1 MERFGYDRPMSA
13 DEALWRAF
21 DEPKEPPTRSPRQ
34 FIAGGTNLVDY
45 MKLGVSRPKSLVD
58 VNKVA
63 EAGMKHIRFERD
75 TLHLGAL
82 VRMSEVEDD
91 QEVGDRCPMLVES
104 LKLAASRQIRNVA
117 SLAGNI
123 LQRTRCEYFRETS
136 WPCNKR
142 NPGTGCAAIDG
153 FNRQHAVLGTSD
165 ACIATY
171 HGDFAQALVALDTTV
186 VIQSPDGERIIPFSE
201 LHTRPVD
208 HPERETVLQPDDLIV
223 AIRVGLPDWA
233 RRSTYLK
240 VRDRSSYAFALAS
253 AAVAVDL
260 DGEHVREARIALG
273 GLATVPWRAVEA
285 EAVLQG
291 EALTEALARKA
302 AEAAFKHATPYKHNA
317 FKIDLGIETIVRALM
332 ELKAG
337 RKAA

>member
-1 MERFGYDRPMSA
+1 
-13 DEALWRAF
+13 
-21 DEPKEPPTRSPRQ
+21 
-34 FIAGGTNLVDY
+34 
-45 MKLGVSRPKSLVD
+45 
-58 VNKVA
+58 
-63 EAGMKHIRFERD
+63 
-75 TLHLGAL
+75 
-82 VRMSEVEDD
+82 
-91 QEVGDRCPMLVES
+91 MLVES
-104 LKLAASRQIRNVA
+104 LKQAASRQIRNVA

-142 NPGTGCAAIDG
+142 NPGSGCAAIGG

-201 LHTRPVD
+201 LHARPAD

-253 AAVAVDL
+253 AAVALDL

-291 EALTEALARKA
+291 EVLTEALARKA

-317 FKIDLGIETIVRALM
+317 FKIDLGIETVVRALM